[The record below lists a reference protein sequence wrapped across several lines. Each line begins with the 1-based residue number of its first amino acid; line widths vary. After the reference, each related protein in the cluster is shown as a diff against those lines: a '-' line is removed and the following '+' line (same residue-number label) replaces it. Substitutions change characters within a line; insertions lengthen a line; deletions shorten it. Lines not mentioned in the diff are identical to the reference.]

1 MENSLNNIIQE
12 VETIRQGQSRQANL
26 FKLLI
31 GLGAVIGIAALGLSF
46 DNRFSL
52 HLDYLTYI
60 LAGFGLAVG
69 CFFALRQNKN
79 NFLSTFR
86 NKLLKLHI
94 SQSFPDTTYSE
105 SFIPEQELSL
115 AQMVSNSYSKYTGED
130 LISTQINGCK
140 VEICQLKLT
149 FHNKNAYLLAF
160 GGEFAVIKSSN
171 LNIATAVLIDCKNPY
186 PQLGNLFGL
195 TSQKSKSGKTQTSI
209 NPQIDDLY
217 NTYAEDTAQI
227 ARVLSP
233 EFLSWWEK
241 TVQRE
246 KISLHLSPN
255 AIYIGW
261 HKGEKGD
268 FLAVDIHQPVTVETL
283 ERLSAELR
291 QKFDFISELLSFF
304 QPQTNQ

>member
-1 MENSLNNIIQE
+1 MENHLTNIIQE
-12 VETIRQGQSRQANL
+12 VETIRQAQSRQANL

-31 GLGAVIGIAALGLSF
+31 GLGAAIGIAALGLSF
-46 DNRFSL
+46 DSGFSL

-69 CFFALRQNKN
+69 CFFALMQNKN

-86 NKLLKLHI
+86 NKLLKLHLA
-94 SQSFPDTTYSE
+94 QEFPNTTYLE
-105 SFIPEQELSL
+105 SFIPENEFSL
-115 AQMVSNSYSKYTGED
+115 AQMVSTRYSKYTGED
-130 LISTQINGCK
+130 LIRTQINGCK

-149 FHNKNAYLLAF
+149 FHNKNAYLLSF
-160 GGEFAVIKSSN
+160 GGEFAVIKGSN

-195 TSQKSKSGKTQTSI
+195 TAQKSKAGKTQTSI

-217 NTYAEDTAQI
+217 NTYVEDAAQTE
-227 ARVLSP
+227 RVLSP
-233 EFLSWWEK
+233 QFLSWWYK
-241 TVQRE
+241 NSQRG

-268 FLAVDIHQPVTVETL
+268 FLAVDIHQPVTEEIL
-283 ERLSAELR
+283 NKLSAEIR